1 MPAATIELTESQE
14 RRIARYLRDVGEQL
28 RDLSVEDRERALSRL
43 NARIERELARTG
55 DPIGDEYLDKVLAG
69 YGSPASQAARI
80 RDAKVE
86 GEPKCLLAWSR
97 RLWLGVCAGLARYFN
112 LDPTVVRALA
122 VLLSFVPLLLPVVLW
137 GYLAF
142 YLYQYNSVKGRA
154 LDPIDGMKVAKNA
167 GALAGVAVVLH
178 ACARFFL
185 FFIAYAHA
193 QVMQT
198 PLSYPGNW
206 GWLAH
211 ESGFLFF
218 MMLATGIPLAAIAS
232 MPVSTE
238 WSGTLRKLS
247 QATLAIYAVVL
258 CLGVASAIV
267 GVFVA
272 NIGQIPNTPGL
283 DALINLAQ

>member
-1 MPAATIELTESQE
+1 MPATTIELSESQE

-86 GEPKCLLAWSR
+86 EPKCLLAWSR

-122 VLLSFVPLLLPVVLW
+122 VLLSFVPFLLPVVLW

-142 YLYQYNSVKGRA
+142 YLYQYNSVKGRG
-154 LDPIDGMKVAKNA
+154 LDPIDGLKVAKNV

-206 GWLAH
+206 GWLAD

-218 MMLATGIPLAAIAS
+218 MMLATGIPLAAVAS

-247 QATLAIYAVVL
+247 QAALAIYAIVL